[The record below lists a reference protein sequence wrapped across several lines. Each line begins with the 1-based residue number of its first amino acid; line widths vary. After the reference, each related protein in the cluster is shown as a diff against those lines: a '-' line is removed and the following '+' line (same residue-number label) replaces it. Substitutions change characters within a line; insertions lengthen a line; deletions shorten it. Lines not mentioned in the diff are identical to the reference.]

1 MTDTTTITASCNDL
15 SLHVINGKT
24 VPAVTSLQVAEA
36 FGKRH
41 ANVLRDIE
49 RTFAQVSEIFG
60 KLNFELTKY
69 TTVNNLGFEVKLP
82 CYLLS
87 KDGLLMVTM
96 GYTTPD
102 AMRVKEAYIARF
114 NEMEAELARRERL
127 PADPTALGLPDFT
140 DPVAAAEAWA
150 REAKQRREA
159 EGRLALTEPKAR
171 VYDAV
176 VADKALSLRAF
187 CRRLEGVNLNRVK
200 AGLLA
205 ANVLYIGA
213 DGSHHVYARYRDTH
227 FAEKFDKDYGSL
239 TILVLEEGQKLLT
252 RLYDEGRL
260 ELKKG
265 FRHAAA

>member
-1 MTDTTTITASCNDL
+1 MADTTNTVSTPCNDL
-15 SLHVINGKT
+15 SFHVINGKT
-24 VPAVTSLQVAEA
+24 VPAITSLQVAEA
-36 FGKRH
+36 FVKRH
-41 ANVLRDIE
+41 DNVIRDIRNTLDKCSE
-49 RTFAQVSEIFG
+49 SFAA
-60 KLNFELTKY
+60 LNFEGSTFKDG
-69 TTVNNLGFEVKLP
+69 TGRKLP

-96 GYTTPD
+96 GYTTPE
-102 AMRVKEAYIARF
+102 AMRVKEVYIQRF
-114 NEMEAELARRERL
+114 NAMEAELARRGRL
-127 PADPTALGLPDFT
+127 PADPTALGLPDFN

-239 TILVLEEGQKLLT
+239 TLLVLEEGQKLLT

-265 FRHAAA
+265 FRHVTA